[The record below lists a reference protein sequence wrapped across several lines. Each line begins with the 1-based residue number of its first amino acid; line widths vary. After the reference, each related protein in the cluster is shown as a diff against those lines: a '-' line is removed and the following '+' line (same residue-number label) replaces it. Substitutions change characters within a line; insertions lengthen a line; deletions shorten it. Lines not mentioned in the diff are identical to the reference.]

1 MNPRAPGL
9 NAVNAKNIVRR
20 QTRLSSLRNAESA
33 FMHHVQI
40 LVKKEVLDLG
50 SDNGSWY
57 CKAECGLS
65 SGAVLNDHK
74 AVQCDMWVHNDCSYV
89 TYFQYETMQNS
100 SCTWICP
107 KCDFFNFSDSFF
119 SEQLNLEDQNRF
131 ISFAKDGETRT
142 PSTRTNNYKF
152 VSCLKFSSINVN
164 GMRSKK
170 LSG

>member
-57 CKAECGLS
+57 CKDCKAECGLS
-65 SGAVLNDHK
+65 SGAVLNDQK
-74 AVQCDMWVHNDCSYV
+74 QFSVTCGFTMTALTSLIFSMKRCKIQVAPGFVQNVIFSTSQIH
-89 TYFQYETMQNS
+89 FFLS
-100 SCTWICP
+100 S
-107 KCDFFNFSDSFF
+107 
-119 SEQLNLEDQNRF
+119 
-131 ISFAKDGETRT
+131 
-142 PSTRTNNYKF
+142 
-152 VSCLKFSSINVN
+152 
-164 GMRSKK
+164 
-170 LSG
+170 